1 MKHLLNI
8 SDLNVNDIV
17 EIFKFSKD
25 LQKSNQS
32 SNIRGKNIGLI
43 FEKNSTRTRMSFYT
57 GINQMGANPLDIR
70 FDELNLK
77 RSESFEDTFKMFDL
91 YLDGIIYRTD
101 DHNKLVNAGK
111 YFKKPLINGLS
122 DLSHP
127 CQILADIF
135 TLQKYFKNNKKI
147 IISWFGDM
155 NNVLYS
161 FFEISNLISNIEINV
176 FTSNR
181 VLDKCLPKF
190 PKSKSVNFY
199 NKLDKKIIEMSDCI
213 MTDVYQSMNDKEDSN
228 KENELI
234 TFQVNSDLMS
244 MTKESC
250 VFCHCLPA
258 KIDSE
263 VTREVIDGKKSIVLE
278 QAYNRMVVQ
287 KGILNW
293 IFT

>member
-8 SDLNVNDIV
+8 SDLNINDIE
-17 EIFKFSKD
+17 EIFKFSED
-25 LQKSNQS
+25 LHKSNQS

-43 FEKNSTRTRMSFYT
+43 FEKNSTRTRLSFIT

-70 FDELNLK
+70 FGELNLK
-77 RSESFEDTFKMFDL
+77 RSESFEDTFKMFNL
-91 YLDGIIYRTD
+91 YLDGILYRTD
-101 DHNKLVNAGK
+101 DHNKLIKASNF
-111 YFKKPLINGLS
+111 FKKPLINGLS
-122 DLSHP
+122 NLSHP

-135 TLQKYFKNNKKI
+135 TLQKHFKNNKEI

-161 FFEISNLISNIEINV
+161 FFEISNLISNIKINV

-181 VLDKCLPKF
+181 ILDDCLPKF
-190 PKSKSVNFY
+190 PKSESVSFHT
-199 NKLDKKIIEMSDCI
+199 KLDKKIIEMSDCI
-213 MTDVYQSMNDKEDSN
+213 MTDVYQSMNDKKDNN
-228 KENELI
+228 KEKELI
-234 TFQVNSDLMS
+234 NFQVNSELMS
-244 MTKESC
+244 LTKENC
-250 VFCHCLPA
+250 VFCHCLPS

-293 IFT
+293 IFN